1 MRHRSSRSVA
11 AAVLLVALAGL
22 GAGCGGGQDSAYQ
35 ATIDDW
41 HAERIR
47 NLRAETGW
55 LTLIGLHP
63 LADGAH
69 SLGSDP
75 QNDIV
80 LGAGPA
86 RIGEIGMAEGK
97 VVFVP
102 DTAVT
107 VREFVDGAEGAPFD
121 GGALRTDAEGA
132 PDMLACGSLVFYPI
146 VRGEGFYL
154 RVKDREA
161 ELRRDFP
168 GVPRYPVDARWRI
181 EARLEG
187 EPGLIEVA
195 NVLGQT
201 SRETAAGELVG
212 KVAGHAFR
220 MRPLAQDDGR
230 LFLIF
235 GDGTNGTETYPGG
248 RFLVLEAPDAEGRVV
263 VDFNKAYNPPC
274 AFTAYST
281 CELPV
286 AENRLPVAIHAGEM
300 KFGAGH

>member
-1 MRHRSSRSVA
+1 MRHRSSRPVA

-121 GGALRTDAEGA
+121 GSYGLVRSPCAARSSAAA
-132 PDMLACGSLVFYPI
+132 P
-146 VRGEGFYL
+146 
-154 RVKDREA
+154 
-161 ELRRDFP
+161 
-168 GVPRYPVDARWRI
+168 RWRRAAL
-181 EARLEG
+181 ARTRR
-187 EPGLIEVA
+187 A
-195 NVLGQT
+195 
-201 SRETAAGELVG
+201 R
-212 KVAGHAFR
+212 
-220 MRPLAQDDGR
+220 D
-230 LFLIF
+230 
-235 GDGTNGTETYPGG
+235 
-248 RFLVLEAPDAEGRVV
+248 
-263 VDFNKAYNPPC
+263 
-274 AFTAYST
+274 
-281 CELPV
+281 
-286 AENRLPVAIHAGEM
+286 NR
-300 KFGAGH
+300 